1 MRKLSFI
8 VGTVLLLALVLSACQ
23 PQEQEQPRS
32 GAVTVM
38 GVWGGEEF
46 ESFSASVQPFTEE
59 TGIGMAYET
68 TSDINTVLLSRLE
81 AGNPPDIAILPQP
94 GFLYDLARAGHLV
107 ELDFIDMG
115 QLQED
120 YSQSWIDLGSY
131 DDTLYGVWFKA
142 ALKSLVWYNP
152 DAFEAG
158 GYAVP
163 ETWDEMMALSE
174 QIVADGGTPWCLGI
188 ESGSGTGWVATDWIE
203 DIMLRTAGPNVYDQW
218 VDHEIPWTD
227 GNVRNAFEIF
237 GDIALNEDYV
247 WGGTTGVLSTFF
259 GDSPTPLFE
268 DPPGCYMHRQA
279 SFITSFFPEDVTADD
294 YSVFPLPEINPQW
307 GVPAMGAGDVVV
319 LLNDTPE
326 ARAFMEYLAT
336 EQPHEIWAGLGGFLS
351 PHRGVDLTAYPDLIT
366 RIQAETLAE
375 ADVFRFDGSDLM
387 PAAVGAGE
395 FWTQIVNY
403 VAGNN
408 LDSVLQAI
416 EDAAVDAYSQ

>member
-1 MRKLSFI
+1 MRKLGFI
-8 VGTVLLLALVLSACQ
+8 VGTVLVLALVLSACQ
-23 PQEQEQPRS
+23 PQEQERPRS

-59 TGIGMAYET
+59 TGIGMSFET

-94 GFLYDLARAGHLV
+94 GFLYDLARGGNLV

-142 ALKSLVWYNP
+142 ALKSLVWYSP
-152 DAFEAG
+152 DAFDAA
-158 GYAVP
+158 GYAIP
-163 ETWDEMMALSE
+163 ETWDEMIALSD

-218 VDHEIPWTD
+218 VNHEIPWTD

-279 SFITSFFPEDVTADD
+279 SFITSFFP
-294 YSVFPLPEINPQW
+294 
-307 GVPAMGAGDVVV
+307 
-319 LLNDTPE
+319 
-326 ARAFMEYLAT
+326 
-336 EQPHEIWAGLGGFLS
+336 
-351 PHRGVDLTAYPDLIT
+351 
-366 RIQAETLAE
+366 
-375 ADVFRFDGSDLM
+375 
-387 PAAVGAGE
+387 
-395 FWTQIVNY
+395 
-403 VAGNN
+403 
-408 LDSVLQAI
+408 
-416 EDAAVDAYSQ
+416 